1 MHNKCKCKLFTLL
14 YTQCKIFCS
23 THSVKFYTQVCCETT
38 FWRIEPT
45 VVSKW
50 ALSCPKVTSKL
61 SQSCQKYVKICP
73 KIVQKL
79 PQSCPKIVLKL
90 SSFCIKVVLKLSK
103 SCPRVVSKLFSFC
116 IKVVLKLYKSCPKV
130 VSKLSLV
137 VLKCC
142 CPCSLQV
149 VPSDL
154 PVVLCGNQPLSMQ
167 FHAKWSLSCPKWYP
181 CPK

>member
-1 MHNKCKCKLFTLL
+1 MPFTELRYAMPNVTKLLP
-14 YTQCKIFCS
+14 CG
-23 THSVKFYTQVCCETT
+23 
-38 FWRIEPT
+38 
-45 VVSKW
+45 
-50 ALSCPKVTSKL
+50 PKVLKKLTQDVPNL
-61 SQSCQKYVKICP
+61 SQSCP
-73 KIVQKL
+73 N
-79 PQSCPKIVLKL
+79 IVLKL